1 MGMNYDKKL
10 IKKLTRPI
18 HITYIS
24 DVYFKN
30 NMDLARK
37 EIQSMIDDGLV
48 VESKYGKDYYVLTAK
63 TDG

>member
-1 MGMNYDKKL
+1 MNYDKKL
-10 IKKLTRPI
+10 IKKLTRPV

-48 VESKYGKDYYVLTAK
+48 VESK
-63 TDG
+63 

>member
-10 IKKLTRPI
+10 IKKLTRPV

-30 NMDLARK
+30 NMDLARN